1 MNVELS
7 EKSRVSQKKQPKSCF
22 IINIYL
28 TLRPK
33 GSKKT
38 KRHTLSDAPLVLL
51 HIDQF
56 LGQNWFYRP
65 FSPTLIQYNG
75 IKCTSPKNMKNAF
88 LIKDFVNYSRN
99 QGL

>member
-33 GSKKT
+33 GSN
-38 KRHTLSDAPLVLL
+38 V
-51 HIDQF
+51 
-56 LGQNWFYRP
+56 
-65 FSPTLIQYNG
+65 
-75 IKCTSPKNMKNAF
+75 
-88 LIKDFVNYSRN
+88 
-99 QGL
+99 